1 MTAPETLITP
11 PPVRVLPVS
20 LDGDLVVVFRNRDPA
35 NAGQY
40 LDYPSGVTGV
50 LTIYQDLKTPT
61 ADRITATGTP
71 SGHSLPI
78 RVPAVQLN
86 ALRDNTLWGFR
97 LLYPDSGFDD
107 GFYDKTVVVGTIM
120 RVDGRS

>member
-1 MTAPETLITP
+1 MTTPEPLITP
-11 PPVRVLPVS
+11 TPVRTLPVS

-40 LDYPSGVTGV
+40 LDYPSGVTGI
-50 LTIYQDLKTPT
+50 LTIYQDLKT
-61 ADRITATGTP
+61 AGAERITATGTP
-71 SGHSLPI
+71 SGHNLPI

-86 ALRDNTLWGFR
+86 ELKDNTLWGFR

-107 GFYDKTVVVGTIM
+107 GFYDKPVVVGEIV